1 MSSFSEN
8 KVGKYLVKNTKEFLE
23 YNTRQ
28 LSRIYPKGIR
38 FDSSNYDPV
47 PSWNCGAQIVAL

>member
-8 KVGKYLVKNTKEFLE
+8 KVGKFITKSPAPFVD
-23 YNTRQ
+23 YNSRQ

-38 FDSSNYDPV
+38 FDSSNYDPM
-47 PSWNCGAQIVAL
+47 PSWLCGAQIVAL